1 MIFGYDMHFF
11 ELSKSNN
18 DINVL
23 EQFYIFSK
31 PAQRHALSVNY
42 LINDNDYT
50 MGYSLVNGIY
60 PKWSTS
66 VKTILPPLGQKR
78 KLFAKSQKAQE
89 GCKACNVIGVLQAP
103 FAFVCGPT

>member
-1 MIFGYDMHFF
+1 MIFEFDMHFF
-11 ELSKSNN
+11 VLSKLNN

-23 EQFYIFSK
+23 EQFHIFSK
-31 PAQRHALSVNY
+31 LAQGHAFSVNY

-50 MGYSLVNGIY
+50 MGYYLANDIY

-78 KLFAKSQKAQE
+78 KLFAKSQE
-89 GCKACNVIGVLQAP
+89 SRGI
-103 FAFVCGPT
+103 